1 MFITV
6 KIAFIFTSLPT
17 FHINDFYIF
26 TVWQKGIID
35 KINWNSRKYSHVQVQ
50 VLISMMMALVLHHT
64 IQKDSASVQDSAR
77 EWKKEKKKNVT
88 PFQITFDFQFNIAL
102 KIPNFML

>member
-1 MFITV
+1 M
-6 KIAFIFTSLPT
+6 
-17 FHINDFYIF
+17 
-26 TVWQKGIID
+26 
-35 KINWNSRKYSHVQVQ
+35 Q

-64 IQKDSASVQDSAR
+64 IQEDSASVQDSAR

-102 KIPNFML
+102 KIPNFMLQT